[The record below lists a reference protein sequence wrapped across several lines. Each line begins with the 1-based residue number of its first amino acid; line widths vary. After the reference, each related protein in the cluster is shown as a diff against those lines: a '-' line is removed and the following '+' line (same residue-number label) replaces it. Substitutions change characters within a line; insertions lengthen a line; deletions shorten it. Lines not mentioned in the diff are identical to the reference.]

1 MKRVIGI
8 DFGTTKTSIY
18 VSKKGVIYNE
28 PTVIAINKDTKKVI
42 NAGYLAFKLLGKAP
56 DNIKV
61 IQPLRNGVVSHIPA
75 ATLYLETVL
84 KDLKLKPYLRSAQVI
99 VSLPSEL
106 TQVEEN
112 ALRLVMKNL
121 RVKDLVLKTQGYL
134 AAIGGNKDGAAVKGT
149 IAVNIGGGITDIS
162 VLSNGEVLLCH
173 TSSFSGNTIDQRL
186 IRFLRKNH
194 HLIISKKTA
203 EYIKMKI
210 GSVEPY
216 PENRLLEISG
226 IDVVSSL
233 PHSVVIS
240 TQEIKSC
247 IVETLQPLIDDIVDC
262 LEMTPPEVA
271 SDIIQSGVLISGGSA
286 LLTGMR
292 DYLETALNISVR
304 LSSNPSDSVMEGI
317 RILAHQNLSNQE

>member
-8 DFGTTKTSIY
+8 DFGTTKTSVY

-61 IQPLRNGVVSHIPA
+61 IQPLKNGVVSHIPA

-84 KDLKLKPYLRSAQVI
+84 KDLKLKPFLRSAQVI

-121 RVKDLVLKTQGYL
+121 KVKNLVLKTQGYL
-134 AAIGGNKDGAAVKGT
+134 AAIGGNKDGAAIKGT

-173 TSSFSGNTIDQRL
+173 TSNFSGNTIDQRL

-194 HLIISKKTA
+194 HLIVSKKTA

-247 IVETLQPLIDDIVDC
+247 IVETIQPLIDDVIDC

-271 SDIIQSGVLISGGSA
+271 SDIIQSGVLISGGSS

-304 LSSNPSDSVMEGI
+304 LASNPSDSVMEGI
-317 RILAHQNLSNQE
+317 RILAHQNLIEQE